1 MLEYSLRNSTIFTVR
16 CHCSKEQVSTIFT
29 IQMQARLL
37 EEAHHPI
44 KRNTFCRVATKWLRH
59 DYSMTLSP
67 VAIQNPLICR
77 PAVCLWGQAFSK
89 CCANGPVV
97 LLEQSATTYN
107 TSDALILYYTIVQ
120 KWNTTKQTLSSSHW
134 LLLRSLV
141 LHVFV
146 MGKRVGQLLMN
157 ELDLWLSVCIIQG
170 QRPPTQF
177 NQFAPSL
184 KDPCHLRLM
193 TRLRQRQYTW
203 AFLGIPEII

>member
-1 MLEYSLRNSTIFTVR
+1 MTATWLQYDIVTGSNPKSPHLQTSCVLVR
-16 CHCSKEQVSTIFT
+16 PSFLKVLCKWASGASWTKCHD
-29 IQMQARLL
+29 IQ
-37 EEAHHPI
+37 H
-44 KRNTFCRVATKWLRH
+44 KWC
-59 DYSMTLSP
+59 T
-67 VAIQNPLICR
+67 
-77 PAVCLWGQAFSK
+77 
-89 CCANGPVV
+89 
-97 LLEQSATTYN
+97 
-107 TSDALILYYTIVQ
+107 YTIVQ